1 MLVKQQKTCMFEVK
15 VKRVYEGFCDLGV
28 QAFESAY
35 ATDRA
40 GGRFVSL
47 RVNFGIQSVSSS
59 A

>member
-15 VKRVYEGFCDLGV
+15 VKRVYEGFCDLAAEGV

-40 GGRFVSL
+40 G
-47 RVNFGIQSVSSS
+47 SS
-59 A
+59 AFG